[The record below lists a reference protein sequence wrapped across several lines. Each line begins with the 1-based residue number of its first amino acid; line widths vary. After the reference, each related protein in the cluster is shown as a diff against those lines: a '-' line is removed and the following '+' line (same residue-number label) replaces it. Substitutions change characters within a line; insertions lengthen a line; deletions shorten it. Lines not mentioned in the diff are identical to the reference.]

1 MRLFRAPGSGRING
15 RRKQLRPLISH
26 RGNVIMELPTQVAT
40 VAQVIQLAVAPVF
53 LLAGVGALLNVLTS
67 RLSRIID
74 AFHKLENSLQGET
87 QTSDRARSLA
97 SISYLSRRARL
108 IHWAISLCTSCYLLV
123 CMVVVTLFIAPE
135 LQVDLSRVIAGLFI
149 AAMLALIAALSCFL
163 REINLATSVI
173 ENLDR
178 SALRIHGRN

>member
-1 MRLFRAPGSGRING
+1 
-15 RRKQLRPLISH
+15 
-26 RGNVIMELPTQVAT
+26 MELPTQVTT

-74 AFHKLENSLQGET
+74 TFHKLENSLLDET

-135 LQVDLSRVIAGLFI
+135 LQLDLSRAIAGLFI

-178 SALRIHGRN
+178 SALRIHGRD